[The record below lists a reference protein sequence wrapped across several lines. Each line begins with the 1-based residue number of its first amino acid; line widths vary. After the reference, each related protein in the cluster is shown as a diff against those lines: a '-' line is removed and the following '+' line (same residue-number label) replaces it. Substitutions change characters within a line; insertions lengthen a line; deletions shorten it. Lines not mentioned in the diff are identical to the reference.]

1 MHAPAVVGLGTSKG
15 ACSRKD
21 GRLESWTNLEMRD
34 EIEHVNSK
42 SKEDEARDE
51 TEATVFNIG
60 CAAIVPYGR

>member
-1 MHAPAVVGLGTSKG
+1 M
-15 ACSRKD
+15 
-21 GRLESWTNLEMRD
+21 EMRD